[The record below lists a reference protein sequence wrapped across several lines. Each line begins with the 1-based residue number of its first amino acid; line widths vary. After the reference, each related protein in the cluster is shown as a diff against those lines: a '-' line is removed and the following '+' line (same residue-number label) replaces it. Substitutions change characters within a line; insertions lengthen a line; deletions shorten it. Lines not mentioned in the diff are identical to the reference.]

1 MIDKYLIEFGKTMV
15 TNKNKV
21 ELREARKQ
29 WFAPLEQKLK
39 EMHTKEDDSLFYY
52 HSSEDRVVLS
62 HAMFWTMTQ
71 LQFFK
76 SKMRKEKLPTVTTFS
91 PRDSLSKLSSPLG
104 LPKEFFL
111 LLRQYEEEMLDA
123 FLTEDDYFSELLRSQ
138 DLRNE
143 RLKVES
149 CNILYEMLPTI
160 LGASHLRTDKDAR
173 KLAAIAVVAAGYG
186 GDMNEELCNELLDD
200 MDFHYNK
207 VKCRKIEGMMPKLMK
222 MVENEMKGMR

>member
-1 MIDKYLIEFGKTMV
+1 MTDQNREK
-15 TNKNKV
+15 
-21 ELREARKQ
+21 LREARKQ
-29 WFAPLEQKLK
+29 WFAPMEQKLQ

-52 HSSEDRVVLS
+52 HSSEDRIVLS

-123 FLTEDDYFSELLRSQ
+123 FLQDDDYFSELLHY
-138 DLRNE
+138 
-143 RLKVES
+143 
-149 CNILYEMLPTI
+149 CNIQYELLPTI
-160 LGASHLRTDKDAR
+160 LMASHLKTEKDAS
-173 KLAAIAVVAAGYG
+173 KLAAIALVAAGYA
-186 GDMNEELCNELLDD
+186 GDMDEDLCDALLDD
-200 MDFHYNK
+200 MDYHYSK
-207 VKCRKIEGMMPKLMK
+207 VKCRMIEQMIPQLMK
-222 MVENEMKGMR
+222 MVESEMEGMR